1 MTLGVVLMGYSCLL
15 GMQIDYQWRIHE
27 FIPLMII
34 QSVGECLVLIG
45 LISLF
50 VVNMQPQFALHLGAY
65 VSIARVL
72 MPGLAGALM
81 NTYLRISFDEHFTIK
96 LRLFKQVNKC

>member
-1 MTLGVVLMGYSCLL
+1 IFSPIAVWFAKRVDGRLLMTLGVVLMGYSCLL

-65 VSIARVL
+65 VSI
-72 MPGLAGALM
+72 
-81 NTYLRISFDEHFTIK
+81 
-96 LRLFKQVNKC
+96 